1 MNPRIE
7 PRIGACAKRYQRVE
21 IISVCDFLEE
31 IYRRKNLR
39 NELYGL
45 LPRQPLR

>member
-7 PRIGACAKRYQRVE
+7 PRIGASAKRYQRVE

-31 IYRRKNLR
+31 IYRRKNRR